1 MRRSGSIVRWREWP
15 ARDKSLWEAGV
26 RPTTILDGSGA
37 AAQWRARTVEA
48 REFDYGR
55 WLGWLR
61 ETNQLDPGLP
71 PGARI
76 DRGRLR
82 AYIGALQSANKPATV
97 FHRVS
102 GLERALAVIA
112 PEFDRGFLRVAIR
125 KLPRGSDPARKRA
138 RLQETA
144 ALVDLGIILMRRAEQ
159 AMSPINARWN
169 AAQFRDA
176 FQTAL
181 LAVRP
186 FRITNFAEMEFGS
199 NLIQSGRAWWLVYA
213 PEETKNRRS
222 LEVPFPEVLLPWLAR
237 YLDHYRPLL
246 AGDRYCG
253 ERVWVSMHFR
263 AQWRGT
269 IYQKLMWLTER
280 AFGRGLSPHLFRD
293 CLATS
298 LAIHD
303 PAIVNIAH
311 VMLGNSLATTE
322 RFYNL
327 AQTLEAGRAVNR
339 TLTSLRCRLQAK
351 GL

>member
-1 MRRSGSIVRWREWP
+1 MVRWGTIVPWYEWP
-15 ARDKSLWEAGV
+15 AQDKGLWDAGV

-37 AAQWRARTVEA
+37 AARWRARTIQS

-55 WLGWLR
+55 WLGWLD

-71 PGARI
+71 PGARVNR
-76 DRGRLR
+76 DRLR
-82 AYIGALQSANKPATV
+82 SYIGTLQSTNKSVTV

-102 GLERALAVIA
+102 GLERALAVMA
-112 PEFDRGFLRVAIR
+112 PELDRGFLRVAIN
-125 KLPRGSDPARKRA
+125 KLPRMSDPAQKRA
-138 RLQETA
+138 RLQESA
-144 ALVDLGIILMRRAEQ
+144 ALVDLGITLMRRAEEARS
-159 AMSPINARWN
+159 AMNARWN
-169 AAQFRDA
+169 AAQFRDG
-176 FQTAL
+176 FQIAL
-181 LAVRP
+181 LPMRP
-186 FRITNFAEMEFGS
+186 FRITNFAEMELDL
-199 NLIQSGRAWWLVYA
+199 NLVHRGDAWWFVYA
-213 PEETKNRRS
+213 PEETKNHRS

-246 AGDRYCG
+246 AGNRYRG
-253 ERVWVSMHFR
+253 DRVWVSMHYR
-263 AQWRGT
+263 AMWRGT
-269 IYQKLMWLTER
+269 IYQKIMWLTEK

-339 TLTSLRCRLQAK
+339 ALTSLRDRLQAK